1 MGGGRDGIGGG
12 IVRKKTKNKLFDE
25 IKNLAGVTFFH
36 FRGRNEEGTREK
48 ERMGAREGKGMGV
61 TDFNKIQLF
70 GIGCLQ
76 NQCSKISSC
85 DHRMNES
92 SCILWQIFLW
102 VRK

>member
-48 ERMGAREGKGMGV
+48 ERMGAREGKGMGERIS
-61 TDFNKIQLF
+61 TKYN
-70 GIGCLQ
+70 CLVLAAFKTNVQ
-76 NQCSKISSC
+76 RFHHVI
-85 DHRMNES
+85 
-92 SCILWQIFLW
+92 I
-102 VRK
+102 V